1 MPHSLNLAEGLAL
14 STFAPEGKPRFGR
27 WERDAAAA
35 ASWLVELELAGR
47 IELNPLGVS
56 VLDATPA
63 GDLQLDAVLQE
74 IQQAEVRGL
83 RGWAF
88 ALLAHA
94 PGELT
99 MGKLVERGIV
109 STERRGFLWINR
121 TWYPEQDPEPRQE
134 FLRGLQLPDDADLDR
149 RTAAALVISHAC
161 GFERAAF
168 PGSSRAALDRLVEH
182 VTGQQWRTPAYQ
194 QLMRDLHLAVRTS
207 SNLGTDWPHALP
219 RDENRG

>member
-1 MPHSLNLAEGLAL
+1 MPQPLNLAEGLAL

-35 ASWLVELELAGR
+35 AGWLVELELAGR

-56 VLDATPA
+56 AVDPTPA
-63 GDLQLDAVLQE
+63 GEVQLDAVLQE
-74 IQQAEVRGL
+74 IQQAEMQDL
-83 RGWAF
+83 RGWALQ
-88 ALLAHA
+88 LLAHD

-121 TWYPEQDPEPRQE
+121 TWYPELDPEPRRE
-134 FLRGLQLPDDADLDR
+134 FLRGLQLADGAEPDR
-149 RTAAALVISHAC
+149 RTAAALVISDA
-161 GFERAAF
+161 GGIDRAVFPDISRAAF
-168 PGSSRAALDRLVEH
+168 AARVDQ
-182 VTGQQWRTPAYQ
+182 VTGQQWRTPADR

-207 SNLGTDWPHALP
+207 ANLGTDWPHAV
-219 RDENRG
+219 RRG